1 MWIESYWDHEIF
13 FVAKVCDDG
22 KWYLTPCPNKMM
34 SRTIWVCINRL
45 LTPIIEAKELNWKA
59 NLFLNIK
66 SEGFC
71 NDYVTF

>member
-1 MWIESYWDHEIF
+1 MDWVILRSWDF
-13 FVAKVCDDG
+13 FIAKVCDDR
-22 KWYLTPCPNKMM
+22 KWFLTPCPNKMM
-34 SRTIWVCINRL
+34 SRTIWVCVNTL